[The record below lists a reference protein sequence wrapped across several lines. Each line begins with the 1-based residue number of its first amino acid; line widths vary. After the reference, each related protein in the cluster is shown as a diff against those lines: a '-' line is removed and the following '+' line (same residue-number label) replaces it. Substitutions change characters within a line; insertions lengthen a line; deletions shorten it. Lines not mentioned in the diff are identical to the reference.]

1 MRVLNTPDP
10 EPTLRGLSPGQIVFG
25 RFRIERMLGR
35 GGMGEVWQARDEK
48 LGVDLALKFLADSV
62 RWDTANIDLLKLETT
77 RSRLLSHPHILRI
90 HDFVED
96 AAHAAIAMEYLSGGS
111 LHQFRARQTPPVL
124 TPADVLTWLPGVCA
138 ALDYAHAQ
146 KTVHR
151 DLKPGNLLR
160 STDGTVKIADFGIA
174 QPLRETSMRVSQ
186 WQPSGTLVYMSPQQ
200 HFGEP
205 PRAADD
211 IYALGATLYELLTSK
226 PPFYSG
232 NLAAQIESRRPDSL
246 GERRRQLGLPDGAIP
261 RAWEDTITACL
272 AKRPEDR
279 PPTAAALIE
288 RLTKPA
294 AKRRGIFVTHRIT
307 NRLWR
312 RLWLPGVLAALVAV
326 MAWIFWPRAVNLTQ
340 SEFPSDATR
349 AYAAWNL
356 DGDGSDASG
365 RGRDLKLIRAVPT
378 EDRYGRIDRALFMN
392 GNSLIQSGDF
402 PIAGWGGDRPF
413 SASLWVKPVSGNSQ
427 NGALLVL
434 GSDRQDDLYWALE
447 LEAGRL
453 YFLIGRQQVDSPDV
467 ITTETVLPA
476 DWSHVTVSSDGRQ
489 MRIYVNGSEVAVG
502 LVSKNRAAVFLAA
515 PRLTLGYVHRHDSA
529 RFAGILDDVRL
540 WQRALSRDEIR
551 QLAAN
556 VPPPRFEPT
565 QGSYPEKE
573 DLVAAVRREFGLT
586 ATLADWQDLV
596 RWHADDTADFCNR
609 LGLGVGEGSLYVQR
623 DGQRF
628 FDPPRHY
635 FINRFDGKKP
645 DYYKVHAELGGMTLA
660 LGSWYGNSMHVL
672 ARLPSPTLRRRSLT
686 SGTDGGVDYDFPA
699 TGGIQAVSLN
709 WRQELR
715 RDRKTGPA
723 EVTLQL
729 RDGRKLRAIC
739 APMAEG
745 ALSLALG
752 DAERPEFTR
761 QIPATYDIITFTVV
775 LKPGRLVFRAV
786 TRLGAEPVFQETVS
800 IAGLDPAQVV
810 SLRMS
815 DVDSADLAVEE

>member
-1 MRVLNTPDP
+1 
-10 EPTLRGLSPGQIVFG
+10 
-25 RFRIERMLGR
+25 MLGR
-35 GGMGEVWQARDEK
+35 GGMGEVWLARDEK

-77 RSRLLSHPHILRI
+77 RSRQLSHPHILRI
-90 HDFVED
+90 HDFFED

-146 KTVHR
+146 KIVHR

-160 STDGTVKIADFGIA
+160 SAEGTVKIADFGIA

-186 WQPSGTLVYMSPQQ
+186 WQPAGTLVYMSPQQ

-232 NLAAQIESRRPDSL
+232 NLAAQIESRRPDSIR
-246 GERRRQLGLPDGAIP
+246 ERRWQLGLPDGAIP
-261 RAWEDTITACL
+261 RVWEDTIAACL

-279 PPTAAALIE
+279 PPTAAAVVSRLVGSASKE
-288 RLTKPA
+288 RKINSYLV
-294 AKRRGIFVTHRIT
+294 RGLAWTGLRVRMA
-307 NRLWR
+307 
-312 RLWLPGVLAALVAV
+312 WLLCALAALLVAGV
-326 MAWIFWPRAVNLTQ
+326 AWVNKSQ
-340 SEFPSDATR
+340 PSQAPSVVGYPSDATR
-349 AYAAWNL
+349 AYAAWNF
-356 DGDGSDASG
+356 DGDGLDTSG
-365 RGRDLKLIRAVPT
+365 RGRNLALIRAVPT
-378 EDRYGRIDRALFMN
+378 EDRFGRIDRALFLN

-402 PIAGWGGDRPF
+402 PVAGWGSDQPF
-413 SASLWVKPVSGNSQ
+413 TAALWVKPVSAGEQTGN
-427 NGALLVL
+427 LLVL
-434 GSDRQDDLYWALE
+434 GSERQEDFFWALGM
-447 LEAGRL
+447 EAGRL
-453 YFLIGRQQVDSPDV
+453 HFYIGRQQVDGPDE
-467 ITTETVLPA
+467 IISATALPA
-476 DWSHVTVSSDGRQ
+476 GWSHVAVSSNGQQ
-489 MRIYVNGSEVAVG
+489 MRIWVNGIEAAVG
-502 LVSKNRAAVFLAA
+502 RISKNRSAVLVAA
-515 PRLTLGYVHRHDSA
+515 PKLTLGYMHRHDTIWL
-529 RFAGILDDVRL
+529 AGTVDDLRV
-540 WQRALSRDEIR
+540 WQRALSHEEIH
-551 QLAAN
+551 QLAEN
-556 VPPPRFEPT
+556 VPQPRFEST
-565 QGSYPEKE
+565 HGSYPEKE
-573 DLVAAVRREFGLT
+573 DLVAAVQREFGPT
-586 ATLADWQDLV
+586 ADLADWQDLV
-596 RWHADDTADFCNR
+596 RWHADDTAGFCDS
-609 LGLGVGEGSLYVQR
+609 LGLGAGEGALFVQW

-628 FDPPRHY
+628 SDPPRHY

-645 DYYKVHAELGGMTLA
+645 DYYKAHAELGGMTLA
-660 LGSWYGNSMHVL
+660 LGSWYGNPMHAL
-672 ARLPSPTLRRRSLT
+672 ARRPFKAPQRLTLTPNATGAL
-686 SGTDGGVDYDFPA
+686 GYDFPA
-699 TGGIQAVSLN
+699 TESVHAFSLG

-729 RDGRKLRAIC
+729 RDGRKLRAVC
-739 APMAEG
+739 APMTEG

-761 QIPATYDIITFTVV
+761 QIPATYDILSFNVV

-786 TRLGAEPVFQETVS
+786 TRLGAEPIFQETVS